1 MKAYPKTK
9 PTYFH
14 YSTGSVGVSL
24 AIKALKSKL
33 LSPGRIVSN
42 VLAIKLTSRYLCSE
56 ICTRLCVRCPKKKIT
71 RQEIRFT
78 IKGSRV
84 ESATAIESS
93 TIVLQ
98 SPKIRPGADSIAM
111 WTQSSAPER
120 KLTVGCPSVAPNRL
134 CTAATQLGSG
144 SGSLSKSGLK

>member
-42 VLAIKLTSRYLCSE
+42 VLAIKLTSRYLFSE

-78 IKGSRV
+78 IRGSRV
-84 ESATAIESS
+84 ERATAIESN
-93 TIVLQ
+93 TMVLHR
-98 SPKIRPGADSIAM
+98 PKINPGAASIAISN
-111 WTQSSAPER
+111 QSSEPER
-120 KLTVGCPSVAPNRL
+120 KLTVGCPKVGPYRACS
-134 CTAATQLGSG
+134 AATQV
-144 SGSLSKSGLK
+144 